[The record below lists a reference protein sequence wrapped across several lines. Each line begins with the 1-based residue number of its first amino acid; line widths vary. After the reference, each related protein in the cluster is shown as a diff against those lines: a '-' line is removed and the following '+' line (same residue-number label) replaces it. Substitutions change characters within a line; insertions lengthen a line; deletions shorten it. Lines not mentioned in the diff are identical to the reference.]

1 MLAVILMHELFDEM
15 QPLRPVINKY
25 IGKQQ
30 QDYLQTMYNIVTL
43 GLAHTHQTT
52 GTAETLSLMMETRF
66 CQYSVAQEF
75 YTWDLIW
82 IGDEMASNFF
92 FSSYIFSSLI
102 KIWLNG
108 FYFTTWT
115 WLLVTF
121 PYLSCV
127 TKDPMCT
134 IPGSQPCWPQV

>member
-108 FYFTTWT
+108 FHFTT
-115 WLLVTF
+115 
-121 PYLSCV
+121 
-127 TKDPMCT
+127 CT
-134 IPGSQPCWPQV
+134 

>member
-127 TKDPMCT
+127 TKDPRCT

>member
-82 IGDEMASNFF
+82 IGDEMASNFL

-121 PYLSCV
+121 PSCLV
-127 TKDPMCT
+127 
-134 IPGSQPCWPQV
+134 

>member
-1 MLAVILMHELFDEM
+1 MLAVILMHELFDKM